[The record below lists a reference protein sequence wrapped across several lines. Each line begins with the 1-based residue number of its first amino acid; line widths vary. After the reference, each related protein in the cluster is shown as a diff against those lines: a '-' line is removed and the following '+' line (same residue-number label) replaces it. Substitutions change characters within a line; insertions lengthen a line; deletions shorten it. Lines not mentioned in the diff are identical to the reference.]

1 MTHNP
6 TGYSQDAAAARSA
19 SFHQPMNPQC
29 GTKVLFHTLA
39 RLLPLHGYMDQVYHL
54 GQKHPPGFEDGY
66 CPVWEVATAIL
77 PARTTT
83 QLRINFQ
90 REFHLMALSGSSSAA
105 GGFRL
110 QIYDKKK
117 QYCPGALPGVRLA
130 ARGVNFTNY
139 LGTGFNPA
147 APASNGSA
155 AFFLREPHP
164 FTEKDAQAM
173 VVVQNQ
179 DTGGVSNQIQ
189 VALYGVVRRFNY
201 PD

>member
-1 MTHNP
+1 MPQNP

-19 SFHQPMNPQC
+19 SFHQPMNPPC

-39 RLLPLHGYMDQVYHL
+39 RLLTLHGYMDQVYHL
-54 GQKHPPGFEDGY
+54 AQKHPPGFEDGY

-90 REFHLMALSGSSSAA
+90 REFYLMALSGSSSAT

-139 LGTGFNPA
+139 LGAAFNPA
-147 APASNGSA
+147 APPANGGA

-173 VVVQNQ
+173 VIVQNQ
-179 DTGGVSNQIQ
+179 DTGGTSNQIQ
-189 VALYGVVRRFNY
+189 VALYGVVRRFNF